1 MTERPAPTPRRPGP
15 HRLGRRH
22 PGQRGLTLIEL
33 LVGLAL
39 IVLVTGFLAGGLS
52 LARRAAERDA
62 LSETAVR
69 TDAALEAV
77 AGLLEAALPILTI
90 KTGTARAS
98 LAFDGQHGSLA
109 AILLGD
115 GRTLRGGLV
124 SMTLRRAG
132 DAVLVDV
139 TPVREGTRLSATD
152 PDSTRHVTLL
162 TGVRDLRF
170 DYLGEARG
178 PGAAAWVE
186 SWDGDRLP
194 ALVAVAVDFDDPRR
208 RSATA
213 TAVLRQR

>member
-1 MTERPAPTPRRPGP
+1 M
-15 HRLGRRH
+15 
-22 PGQRGLTLIEL
+22 TLIEL

-52 LARRAAERDA
+52 MARRAAERDA

-69 TDAALEAV
+69 TDAALEAAV
-77 AGLLEAALPILTI
+77 GLIETTLPILTVAP
-90 KTGTARAS
+90 GTQRAS

-132 DAVLVDV
+132 DAILVDV
-139 TPVREGTRLSATD
+139 APVREGTRLPASDAEG
-152 PDSTRHVTLL
+152 TRHVTLL
-162 TGVRDLRF
+162 TGVRDLRLG
-170 DYLGEARG
+170 YLGEPRG
-178 PGAAAWVE
+178 AGSAAWADA
-186 SWDGDRLP
+186 WTGDRLP
-194 ALVAVAVDFDDPRR
+194 ALVSIAVDFTDPRR
-208 RSATA
+208 RPATA